1 MAIILFIVPHP
12 TRISTT
18 LAITTSGGI
27 VYLVL
32 LMAIYKET
40 RALPKAIWQEIR
52 RKQGTI

>member
-18 LAITTSGGI
+18 LAMTAFGGI
-27 VYLVL
+27 VYLAL
-32 LMAIYKET
+32 LMAIDKET
-40 RALPKAIWQEIR
+40 RVLPKAIWQEVR